1 MVMLPQGVAA
11 SVCGVIVAGGV
22 GKRFGNPGGKL
33 LVDVCGRPLMSWS
46 VAAFDAS
53 ELVDRIVVVCP
64 TKTRAAM
71 VAAAIEPYGFTTPI
85 TFADS
90 GTERQ
95 DSTRSGVD
103 AAPGECEIV
112 TIHDAARP
120 LITPEAIDAA
130 VRALADK
137 PDTVGAVCGQPAI
150 DTLKLV
156 DEQGSFTAT
165 PDRSAYWTV
174 QTPQVFRRDALLAA
188 YASAEREG
196 FVGTD
201 DASLVER
208 AGGKVFGV
216 LTSRDNLKV
225 TVPEDLFMVRALMNR
240 RLQNDKEPA
249 HVE

>member
-1 MVMLPQGVAA
+1 MIALPQDVTA

-53 ELVDRIVVVCP
+53 ELVDHIVVVCP
-64 TKTRAAM
+64 AKMRESMSAT
-71 VAAAIEPYGFTTPI
+71 AIEPYGYTTPI
-85 TFADS
+85 TFADA
-90 GTERQ
+90 GAERQ
-95 DSTRSGVD
+95 DSTRSGVA
-103 AAPGECEIV
+103 AAPEDCKIIA
-112 TIHDAARP
+112 IHDAARP
-120 LITPEAIDAA
+120 LVTPEAIDAA
-130 VRALADK
+130 VRALADT
-137 PDTVGAVCGQPAI
+137 PDAAGAVCGQPAI

-156 DEQGSFTAT
+156 DERGVFTVT

-188 YASAEREG
+188 YASAERKG

-208 AGGKVFGV
+208 AGAKVFGV
-216 LTSRDNLKV
+216 PTSRDNLKV

>member
-1 MVMLPQGVAA
+1 MITLPQGDMA

-53 ELVDRIVVVCP
+53 ELVDHIVVVCP
-64 TKTRAAM
+64 AKTRATMTA
-71 VAAAIEPYGFTTPI
+71 VAIEPYGFTTPI
-85 TFADS
+85 AFADA
-90 GTERQ
+90 GAERQ
-95 DSTRSGVD
+95 DSTRSGVG
-103 AAPGECEIV
+103 AAPEECKIV
-112 TIHDAARP
+112 AVHDAARP
-120 LITPEAIDAA
+120 LITPDAIDGA
-130 VRALADK
+130 VRALAGR
-137 PDTVGAVCGQPAI
+137 PDAAGAVCGQPAI

-156 DEQGSFTAT
+156 DECGSFTAT

-174 QTPQVFRRDALLAA
+174 QTPQVFQRDTLLAA

-201 DASLVER
+201 DASLIER

-216 LTSRDNLKV
+216 LASRDNLKV

-249 HVE
+249 HAE